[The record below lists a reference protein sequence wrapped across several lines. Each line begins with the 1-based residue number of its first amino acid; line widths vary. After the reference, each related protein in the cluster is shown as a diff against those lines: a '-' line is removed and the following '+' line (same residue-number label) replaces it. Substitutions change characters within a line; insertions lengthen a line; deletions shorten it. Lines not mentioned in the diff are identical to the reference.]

1 MVKSRSKILMVIIL
15 TILML
20 ICVTSSVFADNTAI
34 ILPTGTDN
42 NTANSVANAEN
53 TTENTKTNSTET
65 TNIAA
70 NNTTSILTSNNTV
83 SQYNT
88 TTNTTALP
96 KTGESDIYVVTALI
110 AICGVSAIYAYKKI
124 RDYNM

>member
-20 ICVTSSVFADNTAI
+20 VCVTSSVFADNTAI
-34 ILPTGTDN
+34 ILPTNTTDN
-42 NTANSVANAEN
+42 TAAATNDTNTEN
-53 TTENTKTNSTET
+53 TTANVTANNTVT
-65 TNIAA
+65 

-83 SQYNT
+83 SQYN

>member
-20 ICVTSSVFADNTAI
+20 VCVTSSVFADNTAI
-34 ILPTGTDN
+34 ILPTNTTDN
-42 NTANSVANAEN
+42 TVAATNDTNTEN
-53 TTENTKTNSTET
+53 TTANVTANNTVT
-65 TNIAA
+65 

-83 SQYNT
+83 SQYN